1 LTTGNKNNRSD
12 YRKNRRA
19 QIEESR
25 ASQRVVNHEDL
36 IERQKL
42 QYKPTK
48 QKARQSQMIYSE
60 TIEADPSQQI
70 NSKDYVEC
78 AKSVFKSTGALNYL
92 FIERKCQLPE
102 VNNSVLQF

>member
-1 LTTGNKNNRSD
+1 
-12 YRKNRRA
+12 
-19 QIEESR
+19 
-25 ASQRVVNHEDL
+25 
-36 IERQKL
+36 
-42 QYKPTK
+42 
-48 QKARQSQMIYSE
+48 MIYSE
-60 TIEADPSQQI
+60 TIEADPRQQI